1 MKIVVNVDDYGFT
14 KSEVDGVIY
23 AYQNGV
29 VTSTSCLAN
38 VSDENLEY
46 AALKA
51 KENPGLAINCHLVL
65 TAGNSLTKGKT
76 ICKPDGSFYGN
87 NDVDYTK
94 MDREEVYQEFKAQI
108 ERFIKFFGKKPQS
121 LDSHHRRYA
130 IMDTINMKE
139 IIYRLTEEYG
149 IHKGRDFNDD
159 VYYAGCLYNE
169 FTVDNF
175 KALAAEA
182 YHSGIACI
190 EIACHVA
197 FVDEELYKKTS
208 YTYQRIQEL
217 KAVTCKEMLD
227 FYSEYKIEK
236 ATY

>member
-23 AYQNGV
+23 AYQKGV

-38 VSDENLEY
+38 VSDENLSY

-87 NDVDYTK
+87 MEADYSK
-94 MDREEVYQEFKAQI
+94 MDREEIYQEFKAQI
-108 ERFIKFFGKKPQS
+108 ERFIQFFGKKPVS

-130 IMDTINMKE
+130 IMDTNNIRE
-139 IIYRLTEEYG
+139 IVYQLTEEYG
-149 IHKGRDFNDD
+149 LNKGRDFSEN

-169 FTVDNF
+169 FTFDNF
-175 KALAAEA
+175 RNLVGEA
-182 YHSGIACI
+182 HHSGIDCI

-208 YTYQRIQEL
+208 YTYQRLQEL
-217 KAVTCKEMLD
+217 KVVTSKEMLD
-227 FYSEYKIEK
+227 FYAQYNIEK